1 MLASTHSTLIY
12 VSFFIVAL
20 VFSILINRLFLKFSK
35 NLGMRNIDE
44 TIVRWETKSKPAF
57 GGISFYIIF
66 LLSISVYSI
75 FSDDKTI
82 FHKQQF
88 LGVLLAT
95 SLGFI
100 VGLADDAYNTR
111 PYLKFLA
118 QVLCGIILISSGTY
132 ITLFSNIYL
141 NYALTI
147 LWVVGIMNSINML
160 DNMDAITSLVSI
172 FILISALFVVYSIG
186 KVDSINFIMLIG
198 VLSSILGFLFY
209 NWHPSKIYMGDTGSQ
224 FLGVLLS
231 AMGITYFWN
240 TPFNEGF
247 LSPSKQL
254 ILTAI
259 IFIIPIVDTTTV
271 VINRLANGKSPFVGG
286 RDHTTHHLSYMG
298 LSDRKVALLLGSIAM
313 LSFLMCIYIVTSA
326 NWTTTKVVFFGVY
339 FLTIFGLLYSTT
351 RKNKPEEKSK

>member
-1 MLASTHSTLIY
+1 MLSSSHSTLIY
-12 VSFFIVAL
+12 IIFFIVSL

-35 NLGMRNIDE
+35 NLGMRNVDE
-44 TIVRWETKSKPAF
+44 SVVRWETKSKPAF

-75 FSDDKTI
+75 FSDDNTI
-82 FHKQQF
+82 FQKKQF
-88 LGVLLAT
+88 LGLLLAT
-95 SLGFI
+95 TLGFI

-118 QVLCGIILISSGTY
+118 QVICGVILLATGTY
-132 ITLFSNIYL
+132 ITFFSNIYL

-172 FILISALFVVYSIG
+172 FIIISALYVTYSIG
-186 KVDSINFIMLIG
+186 KVDSINFIILVG

-240 TPFNEGF
+240 TPFDQGS
-247 LSPSKQL
+247 LLPSKQL

-271 VINRLANGKSPFVGG
+271 VINRLAKGQSPFVGG
-286 RDHTTHHLSYMG
+286 RDHTTHHLSYLG
-298 LSDRKVALLLGSIAM
+298 LSDRKVALLLGSIAL
-313 LSFLMCIYIVTSA
+313 LSFLMSIYIETSTDW
-326 NWTTTKVVFFGVY
+326 NNSKIIFFAVY

-351 RKNKPEEKSK
+351 RKNKPQAKGK

>member
-1 MLASTHSTLIY
+1 
-12 VSFFIVAL
+12 
-20 VFSILINRLFLKFSK
+20 
-35 NLGMRNIDE
+35 MRNVDE
-44 TIVRWETKSKPAF
+44 SIVRWETKSKPAF

-75 FSDDKTI
+75 FSNDNAI
-82 FHKQQF
+82 FQKKQF
-88 LGVLLAT
+88 LGLLLST

-118 QVLCGIILISSGTY
+118 QVVCGLILIFSGTY
-132 ITLFSNIYL
+132 ITFFSNDYL

-172 FILISALFVVYSIG
+172 FIIISALYVVHSIG
-186 KVDSINFIMLIG
+186 KADSINFIILIG

-231 AMGITYFWN
+231 AMGISYFWN
-240 TPFNEGF
+240 TPFDGQE
-247 LSPSKQL
+247 LLPSKQL

-271 VINRLANGKSPFVGG
+271 VINRLAKGQSPFVGG

-313 LSFLMCIYIVTSA
+313 LSFFLSVYIENLTEWSSMTA
-326 NWTTTKVVFFGVY
+326 VFFSLY

-351 RKNKPEEKSK
+351 RKNKPETKVK

>member
-1 MLASTHSTLIY
+1 MLLSTSTTTLYILFFC
-12 VSFFIVAL
+12 VSL

-35 NLGMRNIDE
+35 NLGMRHVDE
-44 TIVRWETKSKPAF
+44 SMVRWETKSKPAF

-66 LLSISVYSI
+66 LLSISIYSI
-75 FSDDKTI
+75 FSEDKTI

-88 LGVLLAT
+88 LGILLAS

-111 PYLKFLA
+111 PYLKFSA
-118 QVLCGIILISSGTY
+118 QLICSLILIFSGTY
-132 ITLFSNIYL
+132 ITLFDNVYL

-160 DNMDAITSLVSI
+160 DNMDAITSLVSV
-172 FILISALFVVYSIG
+172 FIIISALFVAYFIG
-186 KVDSINFIMLIG
+186 KVDSVNFMILIG

-224 FLGVLLS
+224 FLGALL
-231 AMGITYFWN
+231 AAVGITYFWN
-240 TPFNEGF
+240 TPFNPGL

-254 ILTAI
+254 LLTAI

-271 VINRLANGKSPFVGG
+271 VINRLAKGKSPFVGG
-286 RDHTTHHLSYMG
+286 RDHTTHHLSYLG
-298 LSDRKVALLLGSIAM
+298 LSDRKVALLLGSIAFI
-313 LSFLMCIYIVTSA
+313 SFLICIYIVTSN
-326 NWTTTKVVFFGVY
+326 NWTSLSVIIFGAY

-351 RKNKPEEKSK
+351 LKNKPEQKN

>member
-1 MLASTHSTLIY
+1 
-12 VSFFIVAL
+12 
-20 VFSILINRLFLKFSK
+20 
-35 NLGMRNIDE
+35 MRNVDE
-44 TIVRWETKSKPAF
+44 SIIRWETKSKPAF

-88 LGVLLAT
+88 LGLLLAT

-118 QVLCGIILISSGTY
+118 QVICGIILIASGTY
-132 ITLFSNIYL
+132 ITLFTNPYL
-141 NYALTI
+141 NYALTV

-172 FILISALFVVYSIG
+172 FIIISALFVTYSIG
-186 KVDSINFIMLIG
+186 KVDSINFIILIG

-247 LSPSKQL
+247 LAPSKQL

-271 VINRLANGKSPFVGG
+271 VINRLAKGKSPFVGG

-298 LSDRKVALLLGSIAM
+298 LSDRKVALLLGSIAL
-313 LSFLMCIYIVTSA
+313 LSFLICIYIVTSD
-326 NWTTTKVVFFGVY
+326 NWTDTKVLIFGAY

>member
-1 MLASTHSTLIY
+1 
-12 VSFFIVAL
+12 
-20 VFSILINRLFLKFSK
+20 
-35 NLGMRNIDE
+35 MRNIDE
-44 TIVRWETKSKPAF
+44 TMIRWESKSKPAF

-82 FHKQQF
+82 FQKGQF
-88 LGVLLAT
+88 LGLLLAT

-100 VGLADDAYNTR
+100 VGLADDAYNTK
-111 PYLKFLA
+111 PYLKFSA
-118 QVLCGIILISSGTY
+118 QLICGIILAASGTY
-132 ITLFSNIYL
+132 IHLFSNNYL

-147 LWVVGIMNSINML
+147 IWVVGIMNSINML
-160 DNMDAITSLVSI
+160 DNMDAITSLVSV
-172 FILISALFVVYSIG
+172 FIIISALYVILALG
-186 KVDSINFIMLIG
+186 KIDTVHFIILIG
-198 VLSSILGFLFY
+198 TLSSLIGFLFF

-224 FLGVLLS
+224 FLGVLLA

-247 LSPSKQL
+247 LAPSKQL

-271 VINRLANGKSPFVGG
+271 VINRLAKGKSPFVGG

-298 LSDRKVALLLGSIAM
+298 LSDKQVALLLSGIAL
-313 LSFLMCIYIVTSA
+313 LSLAMCVYIVQNVMWKTS
-326 NWTTTKVVFFGVY
+326 NIIFFTLY
-339 FLTIFGLLYSTT
+339 FLLVFGLLYSTT
-351 RKNKPEEKSK
+351 LKNKPKEKSK

>member
-1 MLASTHSTLIY
+1 MFSEYQTPFLYS
-12 VSFFIVAL
+12 SFFIVSL
-20 VFSILINRLFLKFSK
+20 VFSVLINRLFLKFSK
-35 NLGMRNIDE
+35 NLGMRNVDE
-44 TIVRWETKSKPAF
+44 SIVRWETKSKPAF

-75 FSDDKTI
+75 FSPDKSI

-88 LGVLLAT
+88 LGLLLST

-111 PYLKFLA
+111 PYLKFSA
-118 QVLCGIILISSGTY
+118 QLICGIILIATGTY
-132 ITLFSNIYL
+132 ITLFDNIYL
-141 NYALTI
+141 NYLLTL

-160 DNMDAITSLVSI
+160 DNMDAITSLVSV
-172 FILISALFVVYSIG
+172 FIIICALFVVYFIG
-186 KVDSINFIMLIG
+186 KVDTINFLILTG

-231 AMGITYFWN
+231 AMGIIYFWN

-254 ILTAI
+254 LLTAI

-271 VINRLANGKSPFVGG
+271 VINRLAKGKSPFVGG

-298 LSDRKVALLLGSIAM
+298 LSDRKVALLLGGIAL
-313 LSFLMCIYIVTSA
+313 LSFFMCIYIVTSA
-326 NWTTTKVVFFGVY
+326 NWTNANVLFFGLY
-339 FLTIFGLLYSTT
+339 FLTIFALLYSTT
-351 RKNKPEEKSK
+351 QKNKPQEKSK

>member
-1 MLASTHSTLIY
+1 
-12 VSFFIVAL
+12 
-20 VFSILINRLFLKFSK
+20 
-35 NLGMRNIDE
+35 MRHVDE
-44 TIVRWETKSKPAF
+44 SIVRWETKSKPAF

-75 FSDDKTI
+75 FSEDKLL

-88 LGVLLAT
+88 LGLLVST
-95 SLGFI
+95 TLGFI

-111 PYLKFLA
+111 PYLKFTA
-118 QVLCGIILISSGTY
+118 QLICGIILIATGTY

-141 NYALTI
+141 NYALTL

-172 FILISALFVVYSIG
+172 FIILSALFVAYYIG
-186 KVDSINFIMLIG
+186 KINTINFLIMLG
-198 VLSSILGFLFY
+198 VFASILGFLFY

-231 AMGITYFWN
+231 AMGILYFWN

-247 LSPSKQL
+247 LSPTKQC

-271 VINRLANGKSPFVGG
+271 VINRLAKGQSPFVGG

-298 LSDRKVALLLGSIAM
+298 LSDRKVALVLGGLAFISVM
-313 LSFLMCIYIVTSA
+313 MCIYIVTSST
-326 NWTTTKVVFFGVY
+326 WTNTMMVFFIVY

-351 RKNKPEEKSK
+351 KRNKPEVKSK